1 MKRGFQLLKTKKRSE
16 VITLNSLEEKY
27 GMTLP
32 PIYKLFAQTFEL
44 TGSDEMS
51 EKYFDSRHDDYY
63 YCSTIVYEPEPDT
76 ILFGGFHYVENALK
90 FQTYDEDWIEGG
102 YLPISNGTYRGIVLG
117 IKKGIEDQVF
127 FDEMD
132 SNPRFRKI
140 ADNIFEFVQ
149 NLVSYPMDEGLLNE
163 GVSFSNLYKTWGE
176 NFWRARG
183 IS

>member
-1 MKRGFQLLKTKKRSE
+1 MKRGFQLFKTKKRSE

-27 GMTLP
+27 EITLP

-51 EKYFDSRHDDYY
+51 EKYFDLRYDDYY
-63 YCSTIVYEPEPDT
+63 YCSTVVYEPEPDI
-76 ILFGGFHYVENALK
+76 ILFGGFNSVENALK
-90 FQTYDEDWIEGG
+90 FQANDEAWGEEG
-102 YLPISNGTYRGIVLG
+102 YLPISSWTYRGIVLG
-117 IKKGIEDQVF
+117 IKEGIKDQVF

-149 NLVSYPMDEGLLNE
+149 NLVFHPMDEELLNE
-163 GVSFSNLYKTWGE
+163 GISFSNLYKTWGE
-176 NFWRARG
+176 DFWRVRD
-183 IS
+183 IP